1 LPTHVRA
8 WVAVREITNV
18 RTYAGGC
25 MGTYQRM
32 YMNARAPLVAR
43 FVKIGGRNIVCVS
56 TEKKLMLARRHAVTW
71 GCGVVVSHLLRMQ
84 RVPGSNPGVST
95 LFSACYG
102 VNPEFLKRP
111 M

>member
-1 LPTHVRA
+1 MPTRVRA
-8 WVAVREITNV
+8 RVAVRGLTNV
-18 RTYAGGC
+18 RTYVGGC
-25 MGTYQRM
+25 IGTYERM

-56 TEKKLMLARRHAVTW
+56 TEKKLMLARRPAGAW

-102 VNPEFLKRP
+102 VNPKFRKKP